1 MKKIFF
7 AAVMLLTIGV
17 ITHAQTAPSK
27 TTAQKKETVK
37 PASSVSSVSPGNT
50 QKSTTTSSNKKAVSK
65 TSSNPASTTATKP
78 TENPNLT
85 GKHKKHHAAKKP
97 AKKS

>member
-1 MKKIFF
+1 MRKIFF

-17 ITHAQTAPSK
+17 MTHAQTAPSK

-37 PASSVSSVSPGNT
+37 PTSSVGSVSPGNPP
-50 QKSTTTSSNKKAVSK
+50 KGTTTSSNTKAVTK
-65 TSSNPASTTATKP
+65 TSPKPANTTTTT
-78 TENPNLT
+78 TENASST